1 MAEIQMAEDRVDRLV
16 EDLFAKNPG
25 QYGQQCENPVTGGRY
40 VGGLDPIEPQKRM
53 ARDALL
59 AREWFA
65 IVGPKDMQPLPI
77 SSEEIED
84 RKNAWD
90 SKQPS
95 HSFIASSFGDSL
107 RANDHNFKSHPCL
120 EAFARGVM
128 ASEHAPD
135 FVKKDEAL
143 RKQYPPRPLAGLGP
157 ALVWEPP
164 ALHAETM
171 ASWQRSQAHSRAAA

>member
-1 MAEIQMAEDRVDRLV
+1 MWCVACRDYAV
-16 EDLFAKNPG
+16 EKYPSFYDYA
-25 QYGQQCENPVTGGRY
+25 C
-40 VGGLDPIEPQKRM
+40 GL
-53 ARDALL
+53 
-59 AREWFA
+59 
-65 IVGPKDMQPLPI
+65 
-77 SSEEIED
+77 
-84 RKNAWD
+84 
-90 SKQPS
+90 
-95 HSFIASSFGDSL
+95 
-107 RANDHNFKSHPCL
+107 
-120 EAFARGVM
+120 M